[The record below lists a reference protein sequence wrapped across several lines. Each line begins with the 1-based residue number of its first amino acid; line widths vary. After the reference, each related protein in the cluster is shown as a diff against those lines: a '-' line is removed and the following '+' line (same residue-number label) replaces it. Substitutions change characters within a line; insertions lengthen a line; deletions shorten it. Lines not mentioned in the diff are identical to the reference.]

1 MIYDLR
7 KIYEGAHNTERRPD
21 TTGWK
26 CPECGKE
33 IPEGAAV
40 IIGLLEYNPSR
51 WYAAEV
57 IGIVAC
63 PACAAQYRKN
73 AYVLSDSGDE
83 DPRHLRQMRLEEA
96 MRQVE
101 SDLKKIMTGGD
112 DK

>member
-1 MIYDLR
+1 MFYDLR

-33 IPEGAAV
+33 IPGEAAI

-57 IGIVAC
+57 IGAVAC

-83 DPRHLRQMRLEEA
+83 DPGHLRQMRLEEA